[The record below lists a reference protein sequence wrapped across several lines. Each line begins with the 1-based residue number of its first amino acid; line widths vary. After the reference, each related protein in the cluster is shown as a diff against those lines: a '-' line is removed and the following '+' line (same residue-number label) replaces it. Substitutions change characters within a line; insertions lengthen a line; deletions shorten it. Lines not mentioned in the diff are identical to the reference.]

1 MTDVRTRSEG
11 LPAGMLLAGVGGFLD
26 AYTFVG
32 YNGVFATAQ
41 TGNIVLLGVDAQAGH
56 WQEALLHIPPIV
68 AFMLGVALAQMLA
81 QPTVR
86 RIVRR
91 PTRWVLI
98 AEIVVLAAVGAVP
111 GQIPSR
117 VVPGAIAFVA
127 AVQVSTFRSLD
138 GVEYSSSFTTS
149 NLRALTVNLFT
160 WRTGHDPASRHR
172 AALLASV
179 VAAFAVGAGVGGLCT
194 RLIHQ
199 QAAWIAAAAL
209 MIVLVAIVIETSRL
223 DRRGD
228 TTPRTASGLRSAQS
242 GWEEPDAFASLDAL
256 ITRQWTALRRV
267 RAARAVTP
275 RPRGR

>member
-1 MTDVRTRSEG
+1 VVLTVADVRTRSEG
-11 LPAGMLLAGVGGFLD
+11 LPVGMLLAGVGGFLD

-41 TGNIVLLGVDAQAGH
+41 TGNIVLFGVDAQAGH
-56 WQEALLHIPPIV
+56 WQEALLHIPPVV
-68 AFMLGVALAQMLA
+68 AFMLGVALAQTLA
-81 QPTVR
+81 QPAVR

-98 AEIVVLAAVGAVP
+98 AEVVVLAAVAAVP
-111 GQIPSR
+111 LPSR

-127 AVQVSTFRSLD
+127 AVQVSTFRSLH
-138 GVEYSSSFTTS
+138 GVEYSSTFTTS
-149 NLRALTVNLFT
+149 NLRAVTANIFA

-179 VAAFAVGAGVGGLCT
+179 IAAFAVGAGVGGLCT
-194 RLIHQ
+194 RLIHH

-209 MIVLVAIVIETSRL
+209 MTVLVALVIETRRL

-228 TTPRTASGLRSAQS
+228 TTASTASG
-242 GWEEPDAFASLDAL
+242 
-256 ITRQWTALRRV
+256 
-267 RAARAVTP
+267 
-275 RPRGR
+275 

>member
-1 MTDVRTRSEG
+1 VVLTVADVRTRSEG
-11 LPAGMLLAGVGGFLD
+11 LPVGMLLAGVGGFLD

-41 TGNIVLLGVDAQAGH
+41 TGNIVLFGVDAQAGH
-56 WQEALLHIPPIV
+56 WQEALLHIPPVV
-68 AFMLGVALAQMLA
+68 AFMLGVALAQTLA
-81 QPTVR
+81 QPAVR

-98 AEIVVLAAVGAVP
+98 AEIVVLAAVAAVP
-111 GQIPSR
+111 LPSR

-127 AVQVSTFRSLD
+127 AVQVSTFRSLH
-138 GVEYSSSFTTS
+138 GVEYSSTFTTS
-149 NLRALTVNLFT
+149 NLRAVTANIFA

-179 VAAFAVGAGVGGLCT
+179 IAAFAAGAGVGGLCT
-194 RLIHQ
+194 RLIHH

-209 MIVLVAIVIETSRL
+209 MIVLVGLVIETRRL

-228 TTPRTASGLRSAQS
+228 TTAPTASG
-242 GWEEPDAFASLDAL
+242 
-256 ITRQWTALRRV
+256 
-267 RAARAVTP
+267 
-275 RPRGR
+275 